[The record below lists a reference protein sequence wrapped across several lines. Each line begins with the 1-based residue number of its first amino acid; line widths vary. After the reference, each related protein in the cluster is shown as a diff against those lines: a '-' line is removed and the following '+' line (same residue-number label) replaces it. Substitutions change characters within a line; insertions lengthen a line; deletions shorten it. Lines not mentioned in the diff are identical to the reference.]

1 VVYFRKLIEKTVGYA
16 YPLPDITAILDQL
29 GQSKY
34 LTCSDMVMGYHQI
47 ELARGKNQKLPSALN
62 KGTGNTEKFRLG

>member
-1 VVYFRKLIEKTVGYA
+1 MEKRKWRVVIDFRRLNEKTIGDA

-34 LTCSDMVMGYHQI
+34 FTCHDMVMGYHQI
-47 ELARGKNQKLPSALN
+47 ELKQGE
-62 KGTGNTEKFRLG
+62 GTKTAFST